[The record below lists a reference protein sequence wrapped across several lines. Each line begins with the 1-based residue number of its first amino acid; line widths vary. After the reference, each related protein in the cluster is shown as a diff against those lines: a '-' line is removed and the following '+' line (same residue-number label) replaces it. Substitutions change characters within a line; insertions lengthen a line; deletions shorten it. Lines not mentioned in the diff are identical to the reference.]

1 MPFPRLVPCLDCRD
15 GRVVKG
21 VRFRGLRDA
30 GDPVALAARYS
41 ATGADE
47 IVLLDVAAT
56 VAGRDH
62 AAATVAAVRAVLPI
76 PLTAGGGVRTIDD
89 AARLLDAGADKVAV
103 NSAALAR
110 PELLGELAGRFG
122 AQCVVIAIDAI
133 RAGDGGYEALS
144 HAGGARTGRDAIAW
158 ARAAVAAGAGEVL
171 LTSVD
176 RDGTGAGYDL
186 ELVRAVAA
194 SVTAPVIAS
203 GGARGAADLA
213 AAFAAGA
220 DAALLASALHDGA
233 STVDGLKDQLLGL
246 GVAVRR

>member
-21 VRFRGLRDA
+21 VQFRGLRDA
-30 GDPVALAARYS
+30 GDPAQLAARY
-41 ATGADE
+41 AAAGADE

-56 VAGRDH
+56 VAGRGH

-76 PLTAGGGVRTIDD
+76 PLTVGGGVRTVDD

-110 PELLGELAGRFG
+110 PELLGELAARFG
-122 AQCVVIAIDAI
+122 AQCVVIAIDAA
-133 RAGDGGYEALS
+133 RSEGDVYEALS

-158 ARAAVAAGAGEVL
+158 ARAAVEAGAGEVL

-186 ELVRAVAA
+186 ALLRAVAA
-194 SVTAPVIAS
+194 SVTAPVVAS

-233 STVDGLKDQLLGL
+233 WTVDGLKEALSGM
-246 GVAVRR
+246 GVEVRR

>member
-1 MPFPRLVPCLDCRD
+1 MDL
-15 GRVVKG
+15 
-21 VRFRGLRDA
+21 
-30 GDPVALAARYS
+30 Y
-41 ATGADE
+41 
-47 IVLLDVAAT
+47 
-56 VAGRDH
+56 
-62 AAATVAAVRAVLPI
+62 
-76 PLTAGGGVRTIDD
+76 
-89 AARLLDAGADKVAV
+89 
-103 NSAALAR
+103 
-110 PELLGELAGRFG
+110 
-122 AQCVVIAIDAI
+122 
-133 RAGDGGYEALS
+133 GGYEALS

-233 STVDGLKDQLLGL
+233 STVEGLKDQLLGL